1 MGVFILSKE
10 SKNSYGLGVIL
21 GIITAIATVA
31 ATTVAIFMFLDRKK
45 KKEDREL
52 EEYLET
58 SIQ

>member
-1 MGVFILSKE
+1 MFILSKE

-45 KKEDREL
+45 KKEDKEL